1 MTHAD
6 GGRPPDEQIGYLL
19 KRLMHQFRHQV
30 EERLRRGCDMSLA
43 HLVTLDQLQ
52 QQPGVAG
59 ARLARR
65 LLVTAQTMT
74 GLLRRLEKEGAIGRV
89 IMNWPEKANSQDS
102 EMVWALDAALKAA
115 DADYDVIRCTQLRFR
130 ALPVAVG
137 VLVVALAVFFTLTG
151 QIISVF
157 FLLPVA
163 LLGWFVFLRP
173 VHRRRY
179 RRAIADLPR
188 WELHPE

>member
-1 MTHAD
+1 MGRRARNRPERAD
-6 GGRPPDEQIGYLL
+6 RAPARRARAGRAGGRP
-19 KRLMHQFRHQV
+19 KR
-30 EERLRRGCDMSLA
+30 ERLGREAPGSVLGGPPIAVTCECGEKHDVRYGEAWTCERCGRRWD
-43 HLVTLDQLQ
+43 TNQIPREDYEII
-52 QQPGVAG
+52 
-59 ARLARR
+59 RR
-65 LLVTAQTMT
+65 
-74 GLLRRLEKEGAIGRV
+74 
-89 IMNWPEKANSQDS
+89 
-102 EMVWALDAALKAA
+102 
-115 DADYDVIRCTQLRFR
+115 TQLRFR

-137 VLVVALAVFFTLTG
+137 VVVVALAAFFTLTG

-179 RRAIADLPR
+179 RRAIAELPR